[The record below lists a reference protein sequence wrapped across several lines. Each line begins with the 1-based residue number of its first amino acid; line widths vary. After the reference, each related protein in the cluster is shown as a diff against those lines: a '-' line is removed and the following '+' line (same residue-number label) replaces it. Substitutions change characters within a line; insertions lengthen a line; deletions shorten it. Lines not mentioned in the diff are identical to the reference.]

1 MEWCKLLKT
10 TVAGAALAAMLGLL
24 TGCETNLEK
33 FRKEGVRLYNAQQYD
48 DSLATLNKALQ
59 ENNSDP
65 VSNAYVGL
73 IDLRSD
79 HLQQAEYHFQ
89 LALDMDPSSEEA
101 KAGLTATLVQQGK
114 PDLALD
120 ALERAAK
127 VSEGVEDPRG
137 LKTNIKVPYTKEID
151 ERLFLGKVKD
161 RIRIAK
167 AYETLGD
174 YDNAFTYYKE
184 ALKLEPDDAGILMS
198 IGLLAE
204 RAKNPERAREYLR
217 LAYLKDPGLPGLSA
231 AMTRNGL
238 AISDVIGGGRPK

>member
-10 TVAGAALAAMLGLL
+10 TVAGAALAALLGLL

-48 DSLATLNKALQ
+48 DSLATLNKALHEDQ
-59 ENNSDP
+59 FDA
-65 VSNAYVGL
+65 VSNAYAGL

-79 HLQQAEYHFQ
+79 RLQQAEYHFHV
-89 LALDMDPSSEEA
+89 ALDADPSSEEA
-101 KAGLTATLVQQGK
+101 KDGLTATLVKQGK

-120 ALERAAK
+120 ALERSAK
-127 VSEGVEDPRG
+127 VAEGVEDPRG
-137 LKTNIKVPYTKEID
+137 LKSNIKVPYTKDVE

-174 YDNAFTYYKE
+174 YDNAFTYYKK
-184 ALKLEPDDAGILMS
+184 ALELAPDDAGILLAT
-198 IGLLAE
+198 GLLAE

-217 LAYLKDPGLPGLSA
+217 QAYLKDPGLPGLTE

-238 AISDVIGGGRPK
+238 PISEVIGAGRPR